1 MRRWRC
7 GSRNP
12 SQRWRTDERQ
22 WRGQFSS
29 FGCFV
34 TDRFQ
39 QFQKPI
45 DFVCGSRPLL
55 PIRHR
60 QSSHIPSKVI
70 AQQRRKITH
79 RHKTIHLSGFHVDK
93 KKKRTVI
100 TVIYLNWFNVI
111 YSVDDLCSM
120 FYKRLLILFLW
131 KIYLYEY
138 SINNIYIY
146 NYTYKSACL
155 FF

>member
-22 WRGQFSS
+22 WRGQFGS

-79 RHKTIHLSGFHVDK
+79 THKTIHLSGFHVDK
-93 KKKRTVI
+93 KKKKNSHYCNIPELVQCHLFGWWPVFHVLWAFTHFI
-100 TVIYLNWFNVI
+100 
-111 YSVDDLCSM
+111 SVKDI
-120 FYKRLLILFLW
+120 FIRVQYKQH
-131 KIYLYEY
+131 
-138 SINNIYIY
+138 IYI
-146 NYTYKSACL
+146 
-155 FF
+155 